1 MKKVLVAA
9 LALATATGAFAAGF
23 QASLVPEV
31 AIHDRDT
38 DINGVSI
45 GVWNE
50 NPSSKFQWQFGFVNG
65 STGDSVGVK
74 WFVFLPTIYNYA
86 ENYKGLS
93 WGLVNYASG
102 NFSGAQWGLVNI
114 TGQDFVGV
122 QWGGV
127 NVTMGKFK
135 GFQWGTVNYCGD
147 LTGLQLGLVN
157 WAQRSTSGV
166 QIGLANII
174 PENEWFSDGDLG
186 KGFIFVN
193 WGF

>member
-1 MKKVLVAA
+1 MKKEIIASIAVAA
-9 LALATATGAFAAGF
+9 ASGAFAAGF
-23 QASLVPEV
+23 QLSLVPEV
-31 AIHDRDT
+31 AIQDRNE

-45 GVWNE
+45 GLWNE
-50 NPSSKFQWQFGFVNG
+50 NPSPKFQWQLMGVVNG
-65 STGDSVGVK
+65 ATGDSVGIQ
-74 WFVFLPTIYNYA
+74 WSILFLPGIYNYA
-86 ENYKGLS
+86 ENYTGGQL
-93 WGLVNYASG
+93 GLVNYTSG
-102 NFSGAQWGLVNI
+102 
-114 TGQDFVGV
+114 DFVGV

-127 NVTMGKFK
+127 NITMNKFK

-157 WAQRSTSGV
+157 WAKRSTSGV

>member
-1 MKKVLVAA
+1 MKKLMIALIGCALVS
-9 LALATATGAFAAGF
+9 GSFAAGF
-23 QASLVPEV
+23 QLSLVPEV
-31 AIHDRDT
+31 AIQDRNE

-50 NPSSKFQWQFGFVNG
+50 NPSEKFQWQFGFVNG
-65 STGDSVGVK
+65 ATGNS
-74 WFVFLPTIYNYA
+74 
-86 ENYKGLS
+86 
-93 WGLVNYASG
+93 
-102 NFSGAQWGLVNI
+102 
-114 TGQDFVGV
+114 VGV
-122 QWGGV
+122 QWFIFLPTFFNYADSYTGAQLSFV
-127 NVTMGKFK
+127 NYVKEDFVGAQLGAVNIVQGKMK
-135 GFQWGTVNYCGD
+135 GLQWGTVNYCGD

-186 KGFIFVN
+186 KGFIIVN